1 MSTFDTRLPSARGGS
16 VGAVVAHEAPAVQ
29 PVERFPGRWVL
40 LLRGLT
46 RRCPWCGDRRAYF
59 TGWFRRQ
66 PTCRACGRGYRRGD
80 HAFELG
86 AVTANMILTF
96 IVILVTIGVTISLT
110 APDVPVVPIMVLTAV
125 IGLLGPALLYPVGYT
140 TWQAIDLW
148 MRPPTPGEL
157 PGEHDAAL

>member
-1 MSTFDTRLPSARGGS
+1 MTSSEVPPL
-16 VGAVVAHEAPAVQ
+16 Q
-29 PVERFPGRWVL
+29 PIDKLPGRFTL

-66 PTCRACGRGYRRGD
+66 PACRRCGRGFRRGD

-96 IVILVTIGVTISLT
+96 IVILATLAVTIGIT
-110 APDVPVVPIMVLTAV
+110 APDIPVLPIMIVTAT
-125 IGLLGPALLYPVGYT
+125 IGLLGPAVLYPVGYT

-148 MRPPTPGEL
+148 MRPPSPAELAGER
-157 PGEHDAAL
+157 DAAL